1 MKAPLKGHAYWMIA
15 SVSMQQNRYSDADKS
30 IRAALPYLRG
40 DSRLL
45 STALFY
51 LGWANYKMENFN
63 EAVRFYKQC
72 MAFRGQFQEQAAKN
86 LNVIRTEQ
94 GIQ

>member
-1 MKAPLKGHAYWMIA
+1 
-15 SVSMQQNRYSDADKS
+15 
-30 IRAALPYLRG
+30 
-40 DSRLL
+40 
-45 STALFY
+45 
-51 LGWANYKMENFN
+51 MENFN

-72 MAFRGQFQEQAAKN
+72 MAFRGQFQEQATKN